1 MTNAQQSICMSV
13 QIHGG
18 LSITAEQA
26 QNIIDDLLEAIND
39 DLQEAEPSHLMGE
52 CMFYLNLDDETV
64 GGLTWDGTV
73 LVCARNDNERL
84 KYREGKIATRE
95 QESMFWELKMLSKP

>member
-1 MTNAQQSICMSV
+1 MTNAQKTLIMA
-13 QIHGG
+13 ILKYGG
-18 LSITAEQA
+18 LRINEDQA
-26 QNIIDDLLEAIND
+26 QEIIEDLKET
-39 DLQEAEPSHLMGE
+39 EEPHHLMGE